1 MCIDRNQLLYV
12 NYLII
17 ISCTRIL
24 LFDIAEDCG
33 KDELEKMKFYSRTT
47 LHLPKKM
54 VDKVRSCLD
63 LFNVLEKEEKITKI
77 DVNTLEQL
85 IKTTGDEELLES
97 VYQYKN
103 RNLGTYILKQENVL
117 YGGSCRFEG
126 SEYISR

>member
-1 MCIDRNQLLYV
+1 M

-103 RNLGTYILKQENVL
+103 RNLGTYILKQENAF
-117 YGGSCRFEG
+117 YGGS
-126 SEYISR
+126 